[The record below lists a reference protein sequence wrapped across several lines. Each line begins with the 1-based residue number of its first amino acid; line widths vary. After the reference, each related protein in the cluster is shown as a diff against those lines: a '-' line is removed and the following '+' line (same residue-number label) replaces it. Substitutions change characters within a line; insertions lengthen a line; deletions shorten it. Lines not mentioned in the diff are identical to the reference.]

1 MTDWKEYWKEEIKSE
16 IEGDRD
22 KLVQKLEDKDLDIIV
37 ENFMED
43 EEVWAKI
50 KKGLW
55 FYINAQAYDKEYM
68 VPTMNISRNRYTSI
82 DSHLFHS
89 KDDSGE
95 LKYIKDLTKV
105 FGGYEFKYKGLSSL
119 AEDTYFIT
127 DETMEIIKSKK
138 FPY

>member
-1 MTDWKEYWKEEIKSE
+1 MADWKEYWKEEIKGE

-43 EEVWAKI
+43 EEVWRKI

-68 VPTMNISRNRYTSI
+68 IPIMNISTNKYTSI
-82 DSHLFHS
+82 DLHLF
-89 KDDSGE
+89 KRKNESGD

-105 FGGYEFKYKGLSSL
+105 SKGYEFKYKTFNSL
-119 AEDTYFIT
+119 TEDTYFIT
-127 DETMEIIKSKK
+127 DEAMEVVKNNK
-138 FPY
+138 FEY